1 MYKLGEVEHRE
12 YYVLSLHD
20 VWSLS
25 ANHKQQLKE
34 QLLGMHH
41 ITGTIIINY
50 DILPD
55 ESVRIYVIREN
66 SYNHNV
72 SVTAGTFV
80 NIPETIQQQYALSR
94 VEVLMACTL

>member
-20 VWSLS
+20 VWSLN

-41 ITGTIIINY
+41 IM
-50 DILPD
+50 
-55 ESVRIYVIREN
+55 RIYVIREN

-72 SVTAGTFV
+72 SVTAGTFI
-80 NIPETIQQQYALSR
+80 NTPETIQQQYALSR